1 MALDSPEGC
10 RQVACIM
17 VRVVLLDVDLLKE
30 NASVAVVV
38 FDVNIVVANVIVAP
52 IAL

>member
-1 MALDSPEGC
+1 MDSPEGC

-17 VRVVLLDVDLLKE
+17 VGIVLLDEDLWKK
-30 NASVAVVV
+30 NASIAVVV
-38 FDVNIVVANVIVAP
+38 FGVNIVANVIVAP